1 MSNDVSP
8 KYDRHAEGTRF
19 LMLCHCAKGSIG
31 RKVEEHKMMKAATA
45 FLLILAS
52 LSFVSE
58 ANAVVC
64 ARGVVRAGCAGPN
77 GAVVARRPVAPV
89 VRPVCTIVN
98 GVRVCR

>member
-1 MSNDVSP
+1 
-8 KYDRHAEGTRF
+8 
-19 LMLCHCAKGSIG
+19 
-31 RKVEEHKMMKAATA
+31 MMKAAVA
-45 FLLILAS
+45 FLVILVS
-52 LSFVSE
+52 LSIVSE

-77 GAVVARRPVAPV
+77 GAVVARRPVVAAPVVAPV